1 VAGRTS
7 VTFEVRDTGIEIPE
21 HARAHVFDPGAQP
34 GEVRRATEGTGL
46 SLAIAKKL
54 VEMMGGKIE
63 VTSPAGRG
71 CSFWFTVVF
80 ESVERIS
87 ERRGETREAMPE
99 PGSSAIAIQT
109 ESVATLSTAPETAK
123 KRGHERRN
131 EPRHGINYPTLLRS
145 ENAGIASVRILD
157 VSTSGLRV
165 ATV

>member
-87 ERRGETREAMPE
+87 ERRGRPGRRCRNLGHQRSQFKRRAWRRSVLRQRLPRNGGTNVETNLAME
-99 PGSSAIAIQT
+99 
-109 ESVATLSTAPETAK
+109 
-123 KRGHERRN
+123 
-131 EPRHGINYPTLLRS
+131 
-145 ENAGIASVRILD
+145 
-157 VSTSGLRV
+157 
-165 ATV
+165 